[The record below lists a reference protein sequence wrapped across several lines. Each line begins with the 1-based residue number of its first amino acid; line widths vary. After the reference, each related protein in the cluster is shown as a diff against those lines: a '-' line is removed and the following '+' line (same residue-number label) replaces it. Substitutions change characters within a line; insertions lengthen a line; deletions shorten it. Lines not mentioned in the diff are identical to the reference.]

1 MLKKYELCHELFFF
15 WGGVGLDLEVLLA
28 LKLGIVFRVWISVR
42 FSQRKDENELF
53 AHFCQLI

>member
-1 MLKKYELCHELFFF
+1 MLRLRSFIS
-15 WGGVGLDLEVLLA
+15 VRIRD
-28 LKLGIVFRVWISVR
+28 VFRVWISVR